1 MGLMPL
7 YFSHCLFMYLSISV
21 YNQRK
26 HIVAAQANLLET
38 LNYPADILLSN
49 CSYHSNFTSLVITK
63 GTFKNYN
70 ELWNDQWSSGGD
82 MNTNGNEKDGDE
94 SKEDNGVDQYGDP
107 ASPHVAEVHHSAV
120 ARQLEQQPAL
130 LSTPQIAPLL
140 SIPVPNLPSLF
151 HLFLFSKVCACLR
164 YSNRL
169 VYKVGDRGPGM
180 CVLLWG
186 LVVGY
191 RI

>member
-7 YFSHCLFMYLSISV
+7 YFSHCLFIYLSISV

-49 CSYHSNFTSLVITK
+49 WSYHSNFTSLVITK

-140 SIPVPNLPSLF
+140 SIPVPICHPF
-151 HLFLFSKVCACLR
+151 FTFSSFPKFVR
-164 YSNRL
+164 
-169 VYKVGDRGPGM
+169 V
-180 CVLLWG
+180 
-186 LVVGY
+186 
-191 RI
+191 